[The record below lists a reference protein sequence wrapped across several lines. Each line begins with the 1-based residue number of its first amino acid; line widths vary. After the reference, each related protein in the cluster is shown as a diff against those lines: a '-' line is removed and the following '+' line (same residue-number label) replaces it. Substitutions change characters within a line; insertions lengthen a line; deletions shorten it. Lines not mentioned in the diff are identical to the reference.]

1 LTAEAARPSVR
12 TGPNTFEIN
21 DGLVFGP
28 GSEARARRFAGRV
41 LAFDEVLSLALDPP
55 RAIATVNYRLASGE
69 PGVLLSRLARAV
81 AAPAADAKEV
91 ELPEWGDG
99 ELVALY

>member
-1 LTAEAARPSVR
+1 M
-12 TGPNTFEIN
+12 
-21 DGLVFGP
+21 
-28 GSEARARRFAGRV
+28 AGG
-41 LAFDEVLSLALDPP
+41 
-55 RAIATVNYRLASGE
+55 VNYRLASGE

-99 ELVALY
+99 ELVTLY